1 MDNRSIPRKIIGPVM
16 PSLLSGT
23 VDLKFVPQDSGRLTR
38 QIYDRLRS
46 AILSGALPQGYRLP
60 SSRVL
65 AQDFKVSR
73 NTVSSVIDQLAV
85 EGYIVVAR
93 GRRPVVAALE
103 KARLI
108 SADASGHQPPG
119 LM

>member
-1 MDNRSIPRKIIGPVM
+1 MEPVLS
-16 PSLLSGT
+16 SLLSGT
-23 VDLKFVPQDSGRLTR
+23 IDLKFAARDGGHLTR

-46 AILSGALPQGYRLP
+46 AILSGALPHGYRLP

-65 AQDFKVSR
+65 AEDFKVSR

-93 GRRPVVAALE
+93 GRRPV
-103 KARLI
+103 
-108 SADASGHQPPG
+108 
-119 LM
+119 